1 MQPCIA
7 GLLCAVSWRDAGLV
21 GSDCS
26 EWKKPEI
33 LMYAVAAQPAVSFP
47 SGQGL
52 GRGTGCSQALEIQ
65 QPRVKHYE

>member
-7 GLLCAVSWRDAGLV
+7 GLLCPVSWRNAGLV

-52 GRGTGCSQALEIQ
+52 GQGYRLQPSTGDPATKGKTL
-65 QPRVKHYE
+65 